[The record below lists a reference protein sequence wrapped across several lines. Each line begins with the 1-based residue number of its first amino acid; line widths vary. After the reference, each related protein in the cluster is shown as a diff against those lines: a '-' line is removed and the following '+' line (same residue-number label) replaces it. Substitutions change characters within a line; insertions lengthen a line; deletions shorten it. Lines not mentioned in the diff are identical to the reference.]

1 MELTI
6 KQLEDL
12 IEGISE
18 NNKADSDAIEN
29 KHVLTGSKAIDALK
43 EMSAK

>member
-1 MELTI
+1 MKLTI

-18 NNKADSDAIEN
+18 NNKSESEGSTQ
-29 KHVLTGSKAIDALK
+29 KLTGSKAIEALK
-43 EMSAK
+43 EMSAKK